1 MIHATEVQRDSLSEI
16 VDDQAEKIEALQA
29 RIAQLTLELD
39 RLQPA
44 KAMKP
49 RKERDK
55 PCRLYRGMMPR
66 AVPIAPRVTTPRL
79 PSWGPRRSCSKWG
92 RGKVNPR

>member
-1 MIHATEVQRDSLSEI
+1 VIHATEVQRDTLSEI

-49 RKERDK
+49 RKER
-55 PCRLYRGMMPR
+55 G
-66 AVPIAPRVTTPRL
+66 
-79 PSWGPRRSCSKWG
+79 
-92 RGKVNPR
+92 

>member
-49 RKERDK
+49 RKER
-55 PCRLYRGMMPR
+55 G
-66 AVPIAPRVTTPRL
+66 
-79 PSWGPRRSCSKWG
+79 
-92 RGKVNPR
+92 

>member
-1 MIHATEVQRDSLSEI
+1 MRSRRGPRGQAEFQASLKLGLTPPRRP
-16 VDDQAEKIEALQA
+16 DPAKKAEKIEALQA

-49 RKERDK
+49 RKER
-55 PCRLYRGMMPR
+55 G
-66 AVPIAPRVTTPRL
+66 
-79 PSWGPRRSCSKWG
+79 
-92 RGKVNPR
+92 

>member
-1 MIHATEVQRDSLSEI
+1 RHRHRNNSGIRLATGETGSSVIHATEVQRDSLSEI

-49 RKERDK
+49 RKER
-55 PCRLYRGMMPR
+55 G
-66 AVPIAPRVTTPRL
+66 
-79 PSWGPRRSCSKWG
+79 
-92 RGKVNPR
+92 